1 KGIEMNELR
10 LAPRH
15 LVDMLRFI
23 DEGTISRKMAKSVL
37 QEMLLTG
44 KMPDIIV
51 KEKKFE
57 KILDREYVRN
67 MVERVLKENPQA
79 AKDAI
84 IDEKAINYLM
94 GQLMKATEG
103 KIDPKL
109 AGEIIR
115 ERLSELAI
123 S

>member
-1 KGIEMNELR
+1 
-10 LAPRH
+10 
-15 LVDMLRFI
+15 
-23 DEGTISRKMAKSVL
+23 
-37 QEMLLTG
+37 
-44 KMPDIIV
+44 
-51 KEKKFE
+51 EKKFE

-67 MVERVLKENPQA
+67 MVEKILKENPQA

-115 ERLSELAI
+115 ERLSELAKFTI
-123 S
+123 P

>member
-1 KGIEMNELR
+1 
-10 LAPRH
+10 
-15 LVDMLRFI
+15 
-23 DEGTISRKMAKSVL
+23 
-37 QEMLLTG
+37 
-44 KMPDIIV
+44 
-51 KEKKFE
+51 EKKFE

-67 MVERVLKENPQA
+67 MVEKILKENPQA

-94 GQLMKATEG
+94 GKLMKATEG